1 MSKKYDVTIVET
13 VIHTF
18 TITVEPDEIG
28 PGETLNEVA
37 EEIFLNNMHKD
48 LENHG
53 EAIAHREVENV
64 TPQEAE
70 AA

>member
-18 TITVEPDEIG
+18 TIIVEPDEIG
-28 PGETLNEVA
+28 PDESLHEVA
-37 EEIFLNNMHKD
+37 EEIFVNSLFDD
-48 LENHG
+48 LENYSQV
-53 EAIAHREVENV
+53 IVDRTVENV
-64 TPQEAE
+64 TDQQAE

>member
-28 PGETLNEVA
+28 PDETMSEVA
-37 EEIFLNNMHKD
+37 EEVFVHTLFDD
-48 LENHG
+48 LENYSQ
-53 EAIAHREVENV
+53 AIVDRTVENV
-64 TPQEAE
+64 TPQQAE